1 MPKTS
6 PPFCLESLNS
16 IQWQQ
21 HGSIKKINFWET
33 PKTAGSP
40 SFSRLSVRSF
50 VLPWGTTVCVSHPWL
65 VFCVNMY
72 SEFMLLFVWL
82 TVHLSARG
90 DLREGLQT
98 RAIVKKVLLW
108 ANASWGL
115 RLWWFR
121 LCLKQVCG
129 CCSHDLDTLTYLSI
143 MMESRKNVQ
152 AEMNWPPVS
161 KRVCNEG
168 CVHEE
173 AAALGIFGHTWAP
186 VEGCSDIPQSLSLSN
201 KT

>member
-1 MPKTS
+1 MVQS
-6 PPFCLESLNS
+6 
-16 IQWQQ
+16 
-21 HGSIKKINFWET
+21 KKWNFWET

-129 CCSHDLDTLTYLSI
+129 WCSHDLDTLTYLSI
-143 MMESRKNVQ
+143 MMESRKTCKQ
-152 AEMNWPPVS
+152 RGIGLQFQRE
-161 KRVCNEG
+161 
-168 CVHEE
+168 CVMK
-173 AAALGIFGHTWAP
+173 AACMRKQQRWAYLATP
-186 VEGCSDIPQSLSLSN
+186 EPLLKDAVTSPNRSLSLTRHRSY
-201 KT
+201 